1 MQALMQTKKRPD
13 VALGLLDRLIRTI
26 LLLSCGLV
34 PLLGQVTGTLRVL
47 VTDTSN
53 AIVAGSEVQA
63 VNVDTNETFT
73 GTTNTS
79 GYAVFTPIPRGTYTV
94 HVASPGFASVKVDK
108 VVIDTDQNRQ
118 VPVQLAVASVS
129 TNVEVSAVAVALQT
143 EDASK
148 GGLVTGDIVTDMPLS
163 QRRYTDL
170 ALLVPGA
177 VNPSNAASGQV
188 NATDVLVNGG
198 RIRGNNF
205 QLDGSDNNGPARV
218 GVLGTNVIVPPP
230 DAVTEFKIQTGNFS
244 AEFGL
249 AIGAVISVSLKSG
262 TNQIHGAAW
271 EFDRTT
277 EFAANSWQNN
287 LTGLVRAPLR
297 WDQPGGL
304 FGGALIKNKVFYFG
318 DFEGF
323 HQVSSSTPL
332 ATVPTA
338 AERQGDYSGLT
349 TALTDPTTGQ
359 PFPGNIIPTS
369 RIVALGQKILNLYPQ
384 PTNNTVGSGG
394 RPSNNYTTSTQT
406 TLTTYKFDYRM
417 DYNLSS
423 KDHFFGRYSGNSS
436 NQVAQAVLGAATGNT
451 LTHIRNQQ
459 GSFGWTKT
467 VSAEV
472 FNELRWAY
480 NNQAYDATSTNVG
493 PNVASTFGFLGIPS
507 ISDINLP
514 SIAITNYTSV
524 GAGGYSPQFHHPWS
538 TAFSDYLSIVRG
550 RHLIKFGG
558 GWTEKQDNFEDFLYR
573 STGFSFQGLYSGNAA
588 AEVLLGL
595 PQSVSAEG
603 FSQVH
608 QRQQIYY
615 GFFQDQWKIT
625 PQLSLDAGIR
635 YEYYS
640 PLYGIGNF
648 RNVNFDFAANQL
660 QVAPGGQPLA
670 FGAVQANNLYAM
682 NPDRNNVMPRI
693 GVAYQISKRLVFR
706 AAFGMFYDSQEVH
719 GTSPDSVINPPN
731 VFAVTL
737 QRAGT
742 GPAPT
747 TLSQPFPAN
756 ILNPSSVSSA
766 TLPLNVFPQNDAASE
781 VKQWNGTLQ
790 YQLTSDSTIE
800 VGYLGN
806 SANNLDFLI
815 QGDNAPWGLDGT
827 VPANRPYPQWLSML
841 TVIRGNYAWS
851 KYNAFQAKYDRRGK
865 YWSTLTSFTWA
876 SAIGTTDSTTATTG
890 GDDAET
896 VLSTPAGP
904 VPIPDPAYAN
914 AFTRFRFT
922 NGMTFKI
929 PIGRGEPLLTKTNR
943 VANAIIGGWQVSY
956 ILSAQSGLPLN
967 VTTGTTGI
975 NPANGKAYTFF
986 SSEGGGAIRP
996 NIVGNPQT
1004 GISPSANRLD
1014 YLNAASFQLQ
1024 PLNTPGD
1031 AARNVTWAP
1040 GLFNIDMTLAKNFN
1054 ITERHR
1060 IQVRIEA
1067 FNVMNHTNYSAPN
1080 AVWGGTTFGQIT
1092 TAGPNRVIQMG
1103 IKYSF

>member
-1 MQALMQTKKRPD
+1 MTDPVQMPLGRASAL
-13 VALGLLDRLIRTI
+13 I
-26 LLLSCGLV
+26 LTLSLFAIS
-34 PLLGQVTGTLRVL
+34 LFGQVTGTLRVL
-47 VTDTSN
+47 VTDTSGSI
-53 AIVAGSEVQA
+53 IVGSAVQA
-63 VNVDTNETFT
+63 INVDTHVTLS
-73 GTTNTS
+73 GVTNSS
-79 GYAVFTPIPRGTYTV
+79 GYAVFTPIPRGSYDV
-94 HVASPGFASVKVDK
+94 LVSAPGFANVKVDQ

-118 VPVQLAVASVS
+118 VPVELAVAAVAS
-129 TNVEVSAVAVALQT
+129 NVEVSATAVALQT
-143 EDASK
+143 ENASN
-148 GGLVTGDIVTDMPLS
+148 GALVTGDIVTDMPLS

-177 VNPSNAASGQV
+177 VNPSNNGSGEV
-188 NATDVLVNGG
+188 NATDIIVNGG

-244 AEFGL
+244 AEYGL
-249 AIGAVISVSLKSG
+249 ATSAVISVSLKSG
-262 TNQIHGAAW
+262 TNEIHGAAW
-271 EFDRTT
+271 EFDRNTD
-277 EFAANSWQNN
+277 FAANSWQNN
-287 LTGLVRAPLR
+287 LTGIARAPVR

-304 FGGALIKNKVFYFG
+304 FGGPLVKNKVFYFG
-318 DFEGF
+318 DFEAF

-338 AERQGDYSGLT
+338 AERGGDFSGLT
-349 TALTDPTTGQ
+349 TVLTNPTTGQ
-359 PFPGNIIPTS
+359 PFPGNLIPPS
-369 RIVALGQKILNLYPQ
+369 MIVPLGQKILNLYPQ
-384 PTNNTVGSGG
+384 PSNNTVGSGG

-417 DYNLSS
+417 DFNLTA

-436 NQVAQAVLGAATGNT
+436 NQTAQAVLGAATGNT

-459 GSFGWTKT
+459 GTFGWTRT

-493 PNVASTFGFLGIPS
+493 ANVASNFGFLGIPA

-514 SIAITNYTSV
+514 SISITNYTSV

-538 TAFSDYLSIVRG
+538 TSFSDSLSIVRG
-550 RHLIKFGG
+550 KHLVKFGA
-558 GWTEKQDNFEDFLYR
+558 GWTERQDNFEDFLYR
-573 STGFSFQGLYSGNAA
+573 STGFSFQGLYAGNAA

-615 GFFQDQWKIT
+615 GYFQDQWKIN
-625 PQLSLDAGIR
+625 PHLSLDAGIR
-635 YEYYS
+635 YEFYS
-640 PLYGIGNF
+640 PMYGIGNF
-648 RNVNFDFAANQL
+648 RNVNFNFATDQL
-660 QVAPGGQPLA
+660 EVAPGGQPLA
-670 FGAVQANNLYAM
+670 FGAVQADNRYAM
-682 NPDRNNVMPRI
+682 NPDINNFAPRI
-693 GVAYQISKRLVFR
+693 GLAYQISNRLVFR
-706 AAFGMFYDSQEVH
+706 AAFGIFYDSQEVH
-719 GTSPDSVINPPN
+719 GTTPDSIINPPN
-731 VFAVTL
+731 VYAVTL

-766 TLPLNVFPQNDAASE
+766 TLPLNVFPQNDTASQ

-790 YQLTSDSTIE
+790 YQLTGDSTLE
-800 VGYLGN
+800 LGYLGN
-806 SANNLDFLI
+806 SANNLDFII

-827 VPANRPYPQWLSML
+827 ISANRPYPQWLSML
-841 TVIRGNYAWS
+841 TIVRGSYGWS
-851 KYNAFQAKYDRRGK
+851 KYNALQAKYDRRGRN
-865 YWSTLTSFTWA
+865 WSTLTSFTWA

-890 GDDAET
+890 GDAAET
-896 VLSTPAGP
+896 VLSTSAGP
-904 VPIPDPAYAN
+904 VPIPNPAFAN
-914 AFTRFRFT
+914 AFTRFRLT

-929 PIGRGEPLLTKTNR
+929 PVGRGQALLANMNR
-943 VANAIIGGWQVSY
+943 VVNAVVGGWQVSY

-967 VTTGTTGI
+967 VTMGTTGI
-975 NPANGKAYTFF
+975 DPATGKAYTFF
-986 SSEGGGAIRP
+986 SSQGGGALRP
-996 NIVGNPQT
+996 NIVGDPKT
-1004 GISPSANRLD
+1004 GISPSVNRLD
-1014 YLNAASFQLQ
+1014 YLNAAAFQLQ
-1024 PLNTPGD
+1024 TLNTPGD
-1031 AARNVTWAP
+1031 AARNVTWGP

-1054 ITERHR
+1054 VTERQR
-1060 IQVRIEA
+1060 IQARFEG
-1067 FNVMNHTNYSAPN
+1067 FNAVNHTNYSAPN

-1103 IKYSF
+1103 IKYLF